1 MTLFLNEAATTA
13 ATTVWSMY
21 GKRLAKKEV
30 PVLTV
35 VETLLPVL
43 LPVSELPSFFDITK
57 RKKARILLKALA
69 ALAVTWV
76 LVR

>member
-1 MTLFLNEAATTA
+1 
-13 ATTVWSMY
+13 MY

-30 PVLTV
+30 RVLTV

-43 LPVSELPSFFDITK
+43 QPVSELPSFFDITK
-57 RKKARILLKALA
+57 RKKERILLKALA